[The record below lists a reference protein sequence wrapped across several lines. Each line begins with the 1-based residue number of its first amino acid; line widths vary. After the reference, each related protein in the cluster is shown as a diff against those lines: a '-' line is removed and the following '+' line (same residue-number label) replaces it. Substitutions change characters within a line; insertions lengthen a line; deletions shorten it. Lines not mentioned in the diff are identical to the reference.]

1 MGGEGSRPEPL
12 AAWWVRSGGV
22 KSPPWVVVVYLF
34 SRANENEV
42 RDVED
47 NLPTVVMEFVAETV
61 NTHYLTM

>member
-1 MGGEGSRPEPL
+1 MI
-12 AAWWVRSGGV
+12 GGV
-22 KSPPWVVVVYLF
+22 NCPSRVVVVELLKHE
-34 SRANENEV
+34 NENEV

>member
-1 MGGEGSRPEPL
+1 
-12 AAWWVRSGGV
+12 V

>member
-1 MGGEGSRPEPL
+1 MI
-12 AAWWVRSGGV
+12 GGV
-22 KSPPWVVVVYLF
+22 NCPSSVVVVELLKHE
-34 SRANENEV
+34 NENEV